1 MQKLANRTAVFIGG
15 GSAVATVALRH
26 FMKEGANVL
35 LVDVKDEYFE
45 RSLPEREQYPDRI
58 KTMVASCTVPEE
70 MAQAM
75 AYAKEVFGKIDI
87 LCYYSGFHG
96 MGNIMTVPE
105 TQWNIALEVNCFG
118 FYNAVRAVYPY
129 MKENQYGRIMNFA
142 SIGGRAN
149 RGVAITYATSKAGT
163 IGLTRALAMALAK
176 DGITINSMAPAS
188 LDTSEFER
196 IAEKDSVPMKRPP
209 MPPPGAGG
217 PGGPGATRGGSFI
230 PDRPIA
236 DLNEIA
242 HVIVFMCSDDSA
254 FLTGDCLDING
265 GQYMQP

>member
-1 MQKLANRTAVFIGG
+1 MEKLLDKVAVFIGG

-26 FMKEGANVL
+26 FMKEGAKVV
-35 LVDVKDEYFE
+35 LVDVAENYFE
-45 RSLPEREQYPDRI
+45 RSKKERETYPDRI
-58 KTMVASCTVPEE
+58 RTCIGSCTEPSEMEE
-70 MAQAM
+70 VM
-75 AYAKEVFGKIDI
+75 AYTEKEFGRIDI

-96 MGNIMTVPE
+96 GGSVIDSPE
-105 TQWNIALEVNCFG
+105 KLWNTALEVNAFG
-118 FYNAVRAVYPY
+118 FYNAVKAVHPY
-129 MKENQYGRIMNFA
+129 MAKHQYGRIMNFA

-149 RGVAITYATSKAGT
+149 RGVAITYAVSKAAT
-163 IGLTRALAMALAK
+163 IGLTRALAQELGK
-176 DGITINSMAPAS
+176 DGITVNSMAPAS

-209 MPPPGAGG
+209 MPPGG

-230 PDRPIA
+230 PDRPVA